1 MNEICIRGIRDV
13 MNRMALPALAAIA
26 VLGLAVP
33 LTAQRGG
40 GPEVAPDFTD
50 VIYGTVGDMDLGL
63 DIYMPDGVDS
73 PPLIVWVHGGAWRAG
88 SKSGGVP
95 VQFLDEGYAIA
106 SLDFRQSTDAQF
118 PAMIHDIKGAIRF
131 LRGHADDYGY
141 SADEFAIS
149 GASSGAHLALLVGV
163 TNGHAELEGDVGGH
177 TDISSDIHAI
187 VSYFAATDLTTILDQ
202 STPFGLGVR
211 EPALQQL
218 LGTLPADGPEIAQL
232 ASPVYHVD
240 ANDPPL
246 LLLHGDRDPQMPINQ
261 AHEMEGAYEAL
272 GLDVFF
278 DVVHGSAHGGSGF
291 YEPEHLE
298 RAVAFLNR
306 TVGD

>member
-1 MNEICIRGIRDV
+1 
-13 MNRMALPALAAIA
+13 
-26 VLGLAVP
+26 
-33 LTAQRGG
+33 
-40 GPEVAPDFTD
+40 
-50 VIYGTVGDMDLGL
+50 
-63 DIYMPDGVDS
+63 
-73 PPLIVWVHGGAWRAG
+73 
-88 SKSGGVP
+88 
-95 VQFLDEGYAIA
+95 VQFLDHGYAIA

-141 SADEFAIS
+141 SPENFAVS

-163 TNGHAELEGDVGGH
+163 TNGHAALEGDVGGH
-177 TDISSDIHAI
+177 LDVSSDVQAI
-187 VSYFAATDLTTILDQ
+187 VSYFGASDLTTILDQ
-202 STPFGLGVR
+202 STPHGLGVR
-211 EPALQQL
+211 EPALERL
-218 LGTLPADGPEIAQL
+218 LGTLPADGPDIAQL

-261 AHEMEGAYEAL
+261 AHQMEGEYEAL

-278 DVVHGSAHGGSGF
+278 DVVHGSAHGGTGF

-298 RAVAFLNR
+298 RAVGFLDR
-306 TVGD
+306 TIGD

>member
-1 MNEICIRGIRDV
+1 
-13 MNRMALPALAAIA
+13 L
-26 VLGLAVP
+26 
-33 LTAQRGG
+33 
-40 GPEVAPDFTD
+40 
-50 VIYGTVGDMDLGL
+50 
-63 DIYMPDGVDS
+63 
-73 PPLIVWVHGGAWRAG
+73 
-88 SKSGGVP
+88 
-95 VQFLDEGYAIA
+95 QFLDHGYAIA

-131 LRGHADDYGY
+131 LRGHTDDYGY
-141 SADEFAIS
+141 SDERIAIS

-177 TDISSDIHAI
+177 LDISSDVQAI

-202 STPFGLGVR
+202 STPRGLGVR

-246 LLLHGDRDPQMPINQ
+246 LLLHGDRDFQMPINQ
-261 AHEMEGAYEAL
+261 AHQMEGEYESL

-278 DVVHGSAHGGSGF
+278 DVVHGSAHGGDGF
-291 YEPEHLE
+291 YEPEHLD
-298 RAVAFLNR
+298 RAVAFLDR

>member
-1 MNEICIRGIRDV
+1 MHRTGIRQLCGGI
-13 MNRMALPALAAIA
+13 AFPAIAAVA
-26 VLGLAVP
+26 VLGFVVP
-33 LTAQRGG
+33 MATAQRGG
-40 GPEVAPDFTD
+40 GPAIAPDFSD
-50 VIYGTVGDMDLGL
+50 VIYGTVDDMDLGL
-63 DIYMPDGVDS
+63 DIYMPPGVDS
-73 PPLIVWVHGGAWRAG
+73 PPLIVWVHGGAWQAG

-95 VQFLDEGYAIA
+95 LQFLDHGYAIA

-131 LRGHADDYGY
+131 LRGHTDDYGY
-141 SADEFAIS
+141 SDERIAIS

-177 TDISSDIHAI
+177 LDISSDVQAI

-202 STPFGLGVR
+202 STPRGLGVR

-246 LLLHGDRDPQMPINQ
+246 LLLHGDRDFQMPINQ
-261 AHEMEGAYEAL
+261 AHQMEGEYESL

-278 DVVHGSAHGGSGF
+278 DVVHGSAHGGDGF
-291 YEPEHLE
+291 YEPEHLD
-298 RAVAFLNR
+298 RAVAFLDR